1 MRLVTTFIQN
11 TESTDPDLSYLNR
24 ARFVL
29 SVADGHGSDGVGIL
43 DAVIRNRHLFLSMTS
58 GAEIDA
64 GSVFT
69 EDDLPVASDSRY
81 RRVRPGLFF
90 HIGRESVA
98 TW

>member
-64 GSVFT
+64 GGRFT
-69 EDDLPVASDSRY
+69 GSFGFPSRY